1 MLSGLVF
8 EPLVEPFL
16 KDTAPD
22 TDNIQ
27 GVMFFLSIAVVA
39 DSSES
44 PAIDSFRRIAG
55 QSGQ

>member
-16 KDTAPD
+16 KDTTPA

-27 GVMFFLSIAVVA
+27 GVMFFLSKAVVA
-39 DSSES
+39 GFSES
-44 PAIDSFRRIAG
+44 SPLIHFDEL
-55 QSGQ
+55 

>member
-16 KDTAPD
+16 EDTAPD

-27 GVMFFLSIAVVA
+27 GVMFFLLIAVVA
-39 DSSES
+39 GFSES